1 MSAEIIDLAAV
12 RERRAAPPQT
22 EEPGIWN
29 RTGRGRAA
37 GFLAA
42 AIRFLEGDDVRSALN
57 VAGFAISTL
66 ERIGETTIAEDFAQ
80 AKVREQRRASAAKA
94 RETWRRRREERLRR
108 GPQPKSPERIAST
121 KRGWETRRRNQA
133 AREQQSE

>member
-66 ERIGETTIAEDFAQ
+66 ERIGETTIAEDF
-80 AKVREQRRASAAKA
+80 KISEQRRASAAKA
-94 RETWRRRREERLRR
+94 RETWQRRREERLRR
-108 GPQPKSPERIAST
+108 GPQPKSPERVAST
-121 KRGWETRRRNQA
+121 KRGWETRRRNKA
-133 AREQQSE
+133 TREQQPE

>member
-1 MSAEIIDLAAV
+1 MTAEIIDLAAV

-66 ERIGETTIAEDFAQ
+66 ERIGETTIAEDF
-80 AKVREQRRASAAKA
+80 KISEQRRVSAAKA
-94 RETWRRRREERLRR
+94 TETWRRKREERRLR
-108 GPQPKSPERIAST
+108 GPQPKSPERVAST
-121 KRGWETRRRNQA
+121 KRGWETRRRNKA
-133 AREQQSE
+133 TREQQPE